1 MSIGGGSVG
10 RKNATGRIEAFSD
23 GVFAITLLIIPS
35 RISSSVA
42 TSSALCPFISS
53 HSDPSGGVSYTYL
66 LRAR

>member
-1 MSIGGGSVG
+1 
-10 RKNATGRIEAFSD
+10 
-23 GVFAITLLIIPS
+23 VFAITLLIIPS